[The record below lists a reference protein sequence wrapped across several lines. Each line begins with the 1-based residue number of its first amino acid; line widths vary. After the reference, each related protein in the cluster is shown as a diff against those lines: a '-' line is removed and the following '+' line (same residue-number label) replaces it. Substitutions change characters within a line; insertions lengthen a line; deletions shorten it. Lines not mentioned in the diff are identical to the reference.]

1 MTRLPFKEIW
11 AIDFEF
17 HTNDRPGDKQVPVC
31 LVAKE
36 LRSGQLVSVW
46 QTEILTLRAAP
57 FNTGKD
63 SLVIAY
69 FASAEI
75 HCFYSL
81 GWPLPENLID
91 CFAEFRIL
99 TNGRSIPRGNG
110 LLGAMTW
117 FGLSAIS
124 VEEKTEMRDLILSG
138 GPWNLSQQRAIL
150 DYCQTDVD
158 ALERLFPPLVRA
170 LSDREH
176 WLIHAQN
183 RGNYAMAVGFMEFN
197 GIPIDVST
205 LDKMKMNWAEIR
217 TGLVREIAQ
226 EFPVFEGIKFNSNL
240 FRGYLRNKGL
250 MWPLT
255 KTGALALDRE
265 TFRQQVKQYPEL
277 APLKEVRYNLANLRL
292 AKLQIGEDGR
302 NRALLSPFAAKTGR
316 NLPSNAK
323 FIFGPSAWFRALI
336 KPPKDHGIAYLDYSS
351 QEIAIAAVLSG
362 DQAMAEGY
370 ARGEPYLDFAIRAG
384 LAPATATKDSHKA
397 VRQMC
402 KQVVLGV
409 QYGMQAES
417 LAARIGE
424 PLYKGQQLLRA
435 HKESYPVYWKWVSAL
450 SNHCRA
456 VGYIETVFGWHKY
469 VNESDSDTALQNF
482 PCQANGAEM
491 LRLACTMA
499 HQAGLKIIAPVHD
512 AILLESPIAT
522 LDEDV
527 LQLQNIMI
535 EAGRIILDRFSIR
548 VETKI
553 TTYPDRYMDE
563 RGGVMWE
570 KVQRLAR
577 L

>member
-1 MTRLPFKEIW
+1 MKRLPFREIW

-17 HTNDRPGDKQVPVC
+17 HTHNLPGNKQVPIC

-36 LRSGQLVSVW
+36 LRSGQIVRVW
-46 QTEILTLRAAP
+46 QKEILTLRAAP

-75 HCFYSL
+75 HCFCSL
-81 GWPLPENLID
+81 GWSLPENLID
-91 CFAEFRIL
+91 CFAEFRVL
-99 TNGRSIPRGNG
+99 TNGLSVPRGKS

-117 FGLSAIS
+117 FRLSTIS
-124 VEEKTEMRDLILSG
+124 AEEKTAMRDLILSG
-138 GPWNLSQQRAIL
+138 GPWNLSQQMAIL

-158 ALERLFPPLVRA
+158 ALGELFPALIRA
-170 LSDREH
+170 LGDREH

-183 RGNYAMAVGFMEFN
+183 RGNYSMAVGLMEFN

-205 LDKMKMNWAEIR
+205 LDKMKANWDEIR
-217 TGLVREIAQ
+217 KGLVREIAQ
-226 EFPVFEGIKFNSNL
+226 EFPVFDGLKFKSNL
-240 FRGYLRNKGL
+240 FREYLRNKGL
-250 MWPLT
+250 KWPLT
-255 KTGALALDRE
+255 QTGALALDRE
-265 TFRQQVKQYPEL
+265 SFRQQVKQYPEL
-277 APLKEVRYNLANLRL
+277 APLKEVRDNLANLRL

-323 FIFGPSAWFRALI
+323 FIFGPSAWLRALI
-336 KPPKDHGIAYLDYSS
+336 KPPKGRSIVYLDYSS
-351 QEIAIAAVLSG
+351 QEIAIAAVLSE
-362 DQAMAEGY
+362 DRAMAEGY
-370 ARGEPYLDFAIRAG
+370 TRGDPYLDFAIRAG
-384 LAPATATKDSHKA
+384 LAPPTATKDSHKA
-397 VRQMC
+397 IRQMC

-435 HKESYPVYWKWVSAL
+435 HKESYPVYWKWVSEL
-450 SNHCRA
+450 SHHCRA
-456 VGYIETVFGWHKY
+456 VGYIDTVFGWRKFI
-469 VNESDSDTALQNF
+469 NESDSDTALQNF

-512 AILLESPIAT
+512 AILLESPIET
-522 LDEDV
+522 LDKDV

-535 EAGRIILDRFSIR
+535 EAGRIILDGFSIR
-548 VETKI
+548 VETDI
-553 TTYPDRYMDE
+553 TTYPNRYMDD
-563 RGGVMWE
+563 RGVVMWE
-570 KVQRLAR
+570 KVQRLVR